1 MVAGRTK
8 GSSVLGDERLL
19 ARRGALP
26 THAPIQRDDCKPVSE
41 PSNRYIAPAL
51 AALSDNDLAGLRELA
66 DDAHGNAA
74 GLVAAIS
81 HAADWEFHRRGGID
95 FEMLPLGE
103 AIDEGDLDAA
113 LGHAVAFHA
122 SIADRFQDAPKVREV
137 IVAIV
142 GVLTWTQQRH

>member
-1 MVAGRTK
+1 MCDHRAM
-8 GSSVLGDERLL
+8 GDRL
-19 ARRGALP
+19 
-26 THAPIQRDDCKPVSE
+26 T
-41 PSNRYIAPAL
+41 
-51 AALSDNDLAGLRELA
+51 AALSGLSDADLAQLRSLA
-66 DDAHGNAA
+66 DESHGQTA
-74 GLVAAIS
+74 GLLAAIS
-81 HAADWEFHRRGGID
+81 HAADWEIHHRGGID

-142 GVLTWTQQRH
+142 GVLTGTQRRH

>member
-1 MVAGRTK
+1 MVDHLR
-8 GSSVLGDERLL
+8 
-19 ARRGALP
+19 
-26 THAPIQRDDCKPVSE
+26 I
-41 PSNRYIAPAL
+41 AL
-51 AALSDNDLAGLRELA
+51 AALSDADLGQLRGLADEAHGPTAGLP
-66 DDAHGNAA
+66 
-74 GLVAAIS
+74 AAIS

-122 SIADRFQDAPKVREV
+122 LIADRFQDAPKVREV

-142 GVLTWTQQRH
+142 GVLTGTQQRH